1 MVAYHAMMARLHL
14 TFAKQ
19 QALLSTMATPAA
31 HNGQAQQRD
40 PNVVSDRRR
49 TAAVDIACFSAVP
62 GFAVACTA
70 LIGSKDALY
79 RHPTLH

>member
-31 HNGQAQQRD
+31 HNGHAQQRET
-40 PNVVSDRRR
+40 NVVSDFGRHR
-49 TAAVDIACFSAVP
+49 TRSCNDTSLV
-62 GFAVACTA
+62 
-70 LIGSKDALY
+70 L
-79 RHPTLH
+79 